1 MKKGTEEELTKARQL
16 SAEARLILQAGFH
29 AVAAREAY
37 LAIFHAALAY
47 LLEARNER
55 AKTHSGVHSRF
66 AAAAKEDP
74 ALGPAMG
81 RFLARSYEH
90 KQDRDYGIA
99 EPIPEAEAQD
109 MLENAEAFIAR
120 IEQALAPPAGE

>member
-1 MKKGTEEELTKARQL
+1 MKQGTAEELTKARQL
-16 SAEARLILQAGFH
+16 LAEARLILQAGFR

-47 LLEARNER
+47 LLEARDER

-66 AAAAKEDP
+66 AAAAREEP

-90 KQDRDYGIA
+90 KQDHDYGIT
-99 EPIPEAEAQD
+99 EPISETEAQD
-109 MLENAEAFIAR
+109 MLDGAEAFIAR
-120 IEQALAPPAGE
+120 IEQRLAPPAGG